1 MKLLILGAGCLAGL
15 LPLAA
20 ARAQTSANAVP
31 VAQTASGTEL
41 YVRDLP
47 ENLRPDRPLPVGVDN
62 RLLLL
67 QTGNGNLADIVQAG
81 DANQAELAVLG
92 NANATLLNQQ
102 GTTNAANLR
111 LTGDNNTVS
120 ATQRGTGNRYDLDL
134 TGSNLPVNVVQDGN
148 GNRVQSTL
156 TGSGGGERRYG
167 VQQVGNNNEL
177 TQREG
182 ADTVLPQGYNIE
194 MRGTGIRMTI
204 EQGRAV
210 P

>member
-1 MKLLILGAGCLAGL
+1 MKVLFLGLGCLLGTW
-15 LPLAA
+15 PLAD

-62 RLLLL
+62 RVLLL

-92 NANATLLNQQ
+92 NANATLLTQQ
-102 GTTNAANLR
+102 GNANAANLR
-111 LTGDNNTVS
+111 LTGDNNAVS
-120 ATQRGTGNRYDLDL
+120 ATQRGTANRYDLDL

-156 TGSGGGERRYG
+156 AGGGERRYG

-182 ADTVLPQGYNIE
+182 ADTVLPQGYSVE

>member
-1 MKLLILGAGCLAGL
+1 MKRLVLGVGCLLGG
-15 LPLAA
+15 LPLLSAQ
-20 ARAQTSANAVP
+20 AQTSANTVP
-31 VAQTASGTEL
+31 VVQTSSGGEL

-47 ENLRPDRPLPVGVDN
+47 ENLRPGRPLPIEADN
-62 RLLLL
+62 RVLLL

-81 DANQAELAVLG
+81 DLNQAQIAVLG
-92 NANATLLNQQ
+92 NANVTTLTQQ
-102 GTTNAANLR
+102 GNGNSANLR
-111 LTGDNNTVS
+111 LTGDNNAVS
-120 ATQRGTGNRYDLDL
+120 AAQRGTRNQYDLDL
-134 TGSNLPVNVVQDGN
+134 AGSNTPVNLVQDGN

-156 TGSGGGERRYG
+156 TGGGDRRYG

-182 ADTVLPQGYNIE
+182 ADTVLPQGYSVE

>member
-1 MKLLILGAGCLAGL
+1 MKLLISGVACLAGL

-20 ARAQTSANAVP
+20 ARAQTSANTVP
-31 VAQTASGTEL
+31 VAQTTSGTDL

-47 ENLRPDRPLPVGVDN
+47 ENLRPDRPLPVGFDN
-62 RLLLL
+62 RVLLL

-81 DANQAELAVLG
+81 DANQAEIAVLG
-92 NANATLLNQQ
+92 NANATLLSQQ
-102 GTTNAANLR
+102 GNANAATMR
-111 LTGDNNTVS
+111 LAGDNNAVS
-120 ATQRGTGNRYDLDL
+120 ATQRGTANRYDLDL

-156 TGSGGGERRYG
+156 TGGGERRYG

-182 ADTVLPQGYNIE
+182 ADTVLPQGYSVE

>member
-1 MKLLILGAGCLAGL
+1 MRKLVLGVGCLLGG
-15 LPLAA
+15 LPLLS
-20 ARAQTSANAVP
+20 ARAQTSANTVP
-31 VAQTASGTEL
+31 VVQTSSGGEL

-62 RLLLL
+62 RVLLL

-81 DANQAELAVLG
+81 DANQAEIAVLG
-92 NANATLLNQQ
+92 NANATLLSQQ
-102 GTTNAANLR
+102 GNANAATMR
-111 LTGDNNTVS
+111 LAGDNNAVS
-120 ATQRGTGNRYDLDL
+120 ATQRGTANRYDLDL

-148 GNRVQSTL
+148 GNRVQSSL
-156 TGSGGGERRYG
+156 TGGGERRYG

-182 ADTVLPQGYNIE
+182 AGTVLPQGYNIE

>member
-1 MKLLILGAGCLAGL
+1 MKLLLIGAGCLAGL

-62 RLLLL
+62 RVLLL
-67 QTGNGNLADIVQAG
+67 QNGNGNLADIMQAG
-81 DANQAELAVLG
+81 DTNQAEVVVQG
-92 NANATLLNQQ
+92 NANATLLTQQ
-102 GTTNAANLR
+102 GNANAATLR
-111 LTGDNNTVS
+111 LSGNNNAVS
-120 ATQRGTGNRYDLDL
+120 ATQRGNGNRYDLDL
-134 TGSNLPVNVVQDGN
+134 SGSNLPVNVVQDGN
-148 GNRVQSTL
+148 GNRVQSAL
-156 TGSGGGERRYG
+156 AGGIDRRYS

-182 ADTVLPQGYNIE
+182 AGTVLPQGYSVE